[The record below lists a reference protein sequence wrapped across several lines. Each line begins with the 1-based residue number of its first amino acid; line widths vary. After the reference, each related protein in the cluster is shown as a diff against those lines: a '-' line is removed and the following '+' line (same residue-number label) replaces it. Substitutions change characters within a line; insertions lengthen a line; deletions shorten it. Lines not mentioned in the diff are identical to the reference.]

1 VLDKKTMSALVE
13 KVAIYDSR
21 VVSKTPVYGVQK
33 GGLSV
38 SSSPFNAISANASQH
53 LFQIN
58 VPSQSV
64 YVDRAVD
71 WTADCYLKITAT
83 PAVVSAG
90 DPVVVLGRDCA
101 LAPFPLTQQCSTISA
116 TINDSTVVS
125 NVGDILN
132 EMLRLTD
139 YKPNRT
145 MRTCP
150 TYLDTYA
157 SYDDAYGTI
166 NNPLTG
172 YGETTSTD
180 EVKNGAWAQLYFTDP
195 SGAVLA
201 GNGSYVSGGVTVQYV
216 AGIPVQTALVPA
228 YPIFLKFRSTEKLMV
243 SPFIW
248 ADAKEDDSV
257 GLYGITNIQVL
268 CNIQGPQRA
277 LRATSAG
284 GVVISGL
291 SYNTSVATSVGGSP
305 FSGSRINVIFLTPPP
320 QLPVPDV
327 SSVSWM
333 EYPRYISSQYSSLA
347 SGASTT
353 LQSQNF
359 VLPCIPDL
367 LYIYARPASYDI
379 DEADYHFPITNFS
392 LNFDNFSGLMS
403 SYTQQELYQQS
414 VQNGLDMDYGLWSG
428 RARLVNAGA
437 TGSSVVAT
445 VGGGLL
451 IKPGKDFALSA
462 EQAPGLLSNINI
474 QFQVGVENT
483 TASAATP
490 VLYMITINSGFF
502 ESSKGQSRILRGIL
516 NGADVLSAPFMATNA
531 SVQRIVGGG
540 IFSSLG
546 NILSKAKDIYSATKP
561 AISCIKE
568 ALPSGM
574 AKDVLGKVGYG
585 KTGGAMKKM
594 SLSERL
600 M

>member
-1 VLDKKTMSALVE
+1 MSALVE

-33 GGLSV
+33 GGLSI

-71 WTADCYLKITAT
+71 WTADCFLKFNAAPVT
-83 PAVVSAG
+83 VVNGS
-90 DPVVVLGRDCA
+90 PVVVFGRDVA

-157 SYDDAYGTI
+157 SYNDAYGTI
-166 NNPLTG
+166 NNPLAG
-172 YGETTSTD
+172 YGDSPATD
-180 EVKNGAWAQLYFTDP
+180 EVKNGAWAQLYFTDAFGTELP
-195 SGAVLA
+195 
-201 GNGSYVSGGVTVQYV
+201 VSSTPATYV
-216 AGIPVQTALVPA
+216 ANGITVTYVNGIPVQATGVPV
-228 YPIFLKFRSTEKLMV
+228 YPIFVKFRSTEKLMV

-248 ADAKEDDSV
+248 ADSKEDDSV

-277 LRATSAG
+277 LRCASPN
-284 GVVISGL
+284 VVISDIG
-291 SYNTSVATSVGGSP
+291 YNTSVSNSVGGSP
-305 FSGSRINVIFLTPPP
+305 FAGSKINVIFLTPPP

-333 EYPRYISSQYSSLA
+333 EYPRYISSQYPSLA
-347 SGASTT
+347 SGAKDT
-353 LQSQNF
+353 LPSQNF

-367 LYIYARPASYDI
+367 IYIYARPANYLNT
-379 DEADYHFPITNFS
+379 EGDYHFPITNFS

-403 SYTQQELYQQS
+403 SYTQQELYQMS
-414 VQNGLDMDYGLWSG
+414 VSNGLDMDYGLWSG

-474 QFQVGVENT
+474 QFQVGIENT
-483 TASAATP
+483 TRSSAVP

-585 KTGGAMKKM
+585 KTGGMKKM

>member
-1 VLDKKTMSALVE
+1 MSALVE
-13 KVAIYDSR
+13 KVAVYDSR

-33 GGLSV
+33 GALSV
-38 SSSPFNAISANASQH
+38 SSAPFNAISANASQH

-71 WTADCYLKITAT
+71 WSADCFVQFVAT
-83 PAVVSAG
+83 PAVVPGAG
-90 DPVVVLGRDCA
+90 APTKPVVVFGRDVA

-125 NVGDILN
+125 NVGDIMN

-157 SYDDAYGTI
+157 SYNDAYGTI
-166 NNPLTG
+166 NNPLAG

-180 EVKNGAWAQLYFTDP
+180 EVKNGAWSQVYFTNP
-195 SGAVLA
+195 TGAILT
-201 GNGSYVSGGVTVQYV
+201 GNGTYTANTITVSYVD
-216 AGIPVQTALVPA
+216 GIPQTTPLVPS
-228 YPIFLKFRSTEKLMV
+228 YPIFVKFRSTEKLMV

-277 LRATSAG
+277 LRATTGG
-284 GVVISGL
+284 GVAITAL
-291 SYNTSVATSVGGSP
+291 AYNSSINP
-305 FSGSRINVIFLTPPP
+305 FANSKINVIFLTPPP
-320 QLPVPDV
+320 QLPVPSV

-333 EYPRYISSQYSSLA
+333 EYPRYISSQFSELA
-347 SGASTT
+347 PSEKRT
-353 LQSQNF
+353 LPSQNF

-367 LYIYARPASYDI
+367 LYIYARPESYAITDG
-379 DEADYHFPITNFS
+379 DYHFPIKSFS

-403 SYTQQELYQQS
+403 SYTQEELYQQS
-414 VQNGLDMDYGLWSG
+414 VSNGLDMDYGLWTG
-428 RARLVNAGA
+428 RARKVSSDAS
-437 TGSSVVAT
+437 GSSIVAT

-462 EQAPGLLSNINI
+462 EQAPGLLSNINV
-474 QFQVGVENT
+474 QFNVEVENT
-483 TASAATP
+483 TSVAKVP

-502 ESSKGQSRILRGIL
+502 ESSMGQSRILRGIL
-516 NGADVLSAPFMATNA
+516 NGTDVLNAPYMGTNA
-531 SVQRIVGGG
+531 SIQRVVGGG

-568 ALPSGM
+568 SLGPGI

>member
-13 KVAIYDSR
+13 KVAVYDSR

-71 WTADCYLKITAT
+71 WTSECFLKFNASPLT
-83 PAVVSAG
+83 VVNGS
-90 DPVVVLGRDCA
+90 PVVVFGRDVA

-157 SYDDAYGTI
+157 NYADAFGTI
-166 NNPLTG
+166 NNPIAG
-172 YGETTSTD
+172 YGDTTATD
-180 EVKNGAWAQLYFTDP
+180 EVKNGAWAQLFFTDP

-201 GNGSYVSGGVTVQYV
+201 GNGTYTADTVTVTYTN
-216 AGIPVQTALVPA
+216 GIPVQATGVPV
-228 YPIFLKFRSTEKLMV
+228 YPIFVKFRSTEKLMV

-248 ADAKEDDSV
+248 ADSKEDDSV

-268 CNIQGPQRA
+268 CNIQGPQRV
-277 LRATSAG
+277 LRGTAAG
-284 GVVISGL
+284 GVVITNVA
-291 SYNTSVATSVGGSP
+291 YNTSVSSSVGGSP
-305 FSGSRINVIFLTPPP
+305 FAGSKINVIFLTPPP
-320 QLPVPDV
+320 QLPVPSV

-333 EYPRYISSQYSSLA
+333 EYPRYISSQYPSIA
-347 SGASTT
+347 GGAVAT
-353 LQSQNF
+353 LPSQNF

-367 LYIYARPASYDI
+367 IYIYARPAGYDY
-379 DEADYHFPITNFS
+379 DEGDWHFPISNFS

-403 SYTQQELYQQS
+403 SYTKEELYQMS
-414 VQNGLDMDYGLWSG
+414 VSNGLDMDYGLWTG
-428 RARLVNAGA
+428 KARLVNSGA

-483 TASAATP
+483 TSSAATP

-502 ESSKGQSRILRGIL
+502 ESSMGQSRILRGIL
-516 NGADVLSAPFMATNA
+516 NGADVLNAPYMATNA
-531 SVQRIVGGG
+531 SIQRYVGGG

-585 KTGGAMKKM
+585 KTGGMKKM

>member
-1 VLDKKTMSALVE
+1 MSALVE
-13 KVAIYDSR
+13 KVSVYDSR

-33 GGLSV
+33 GALSV
-38 SSSPFNAISANASQH
+38 SSAPFNAISANASQH
-53 LFQIN
+53 LFQVN

-83 PAVVSAG
+83 PGAISAG
-90 DPVVVLGRDCA
+90 SPVVVIGRDLA

-125 NVGDILN
+125 NVGDIMN

-150 TYLDTYA
+150 TYLDTYQ
-157 SYDDAYGTI
+157 SYNEAFGTI
-166 NNPLTG
+166 NNPLAG
-172 YGETTSTD
+172 YGDTTSTD
-180 EVKNGAWAQLYFTDP
+180 EVKNGAWAELYFTDP
-195 SGAVLA
+195 SGNVLS
-201 GNGSYVSGGVTVQYV
+201 GNGTYTADTITVSYV
-216 AGIPVQTALVPA
+216 AGVPVQTALVPA

-268 CNIQGPQRA
+268 CNIQGPQRVI
-277 LRATSAG
+277 RSTIAG
-284 GVVISGL
+284 GVTISNIQ
-291 SYNTSVATSVGGSP
+291 YNTTVSGSIGGSP
-305 FSGSRINVIFLTPPP
+305 FTGSKLNVIFLTPPP

-333 EYPRYISSQYSSLA
+333 EYPRYISSQYDALA
-347 SGASTT
+347 PGASRV
-353 LQSQNF
+353 LNSQNF

-367 LYIYARPASYDI
+367 LYIYARPSAYSTTEGDW
-379 DEADYHFPITNFS
+379 HFPIKNFS

-403 SYTQQELYQQS
+403 SYTQQQLYQQS
-414 VQNGLDMDYGLWSG
+414 VSNGLDMDYGLWSG
-428 RARLVNAGA
+428 RARIVAQSGLAG
-437 TGSSVVAT
+437 SVVAT

-462 EQAPGLLSNINI
+462 EQAPGLLSNINV
-474 QFQVGVENT
+474 QFNVEVENT
-483 TASAATP
+483 TSSSATP
-490 VLYMITINSGFF
+490 VLFMITINSGFF

-531 SVQRIVGGG
+531 SVQRVVGGG

-574 AKDVLGKVGYG
+574 AKDVLGRVGYG

-594 SLSERL
+594 SLADRL